1 MDPLRNPFAPGAGNR
16 PPELAGRD
24 DILDQALL
32 ALNRIKSGRS
42 ERSPLIVGLR
52 GVGKTVL
59 LVEIRKKA
67 EQAGYKAVMVEA
79 RESVPLAQLLL
90 PGLRKLVLNLDT
102 GKAIGAKAKRGL
114 RVLRSFLSGLKIS
127 IGELE
132 LSLDSPPE
140 RGVADSGVLESD
152 LPDVFIALGEAAA
165 EAGTAIAII
174 IDELQYVDETE
185 LGALI
190 MAVHKIAQEQLPLI
204 VIGAGLPQLAG
215 NTGRAKSYAER
226 LFLFPQVGALTE
238 KDARTALQEPARA
251 EGAAFTEAA
260 LKEIVRQTKGYP
272 YFLQEWG
279 SVAWNNAP
287 GSPIEAEVVKA
298 ASAQVIDHLDQNF
311 FRVRFDRLTPREK
324 DYLRAMAEL
333 GQQPQRSGDIAQ
345 ILGVRSESVAPLRA
359 GLIAKGM
366 IYSPQHGDTAF
377 TVPLFDEFMKRTMPD
392 LPHPRAKKTRK

>member
-1 MDPLRNPFAPGAGNR
+1 MSPTVAFSNPTWPTFSSRWAK
-16 PPELAGRD
+16 PPPKPE
-24 DILDQALL
+24 
-32 ALNRIKSGRS
+32 
-42 ERSPLIVGLR
+42 
-52 GVGKTVL
+52 
-59 LVEIRKKA
+59 
-67 EQAGYKAVMVEA
+67 
-79 RESVPLAQLLL
+79 
-90 PGLRKLVLNLDT
+90 
-102 GKAIGAKAKRGL
+102 
-114 RVLRSFLSGLKIS
+114 
-127 IGELE
+127 
-132 LSLDSPPE
+132 PP
-140 RGVADSGVLESD
+140 S
-152 LPDVFIALGEAAA
+152 
-165 EAGTAIAII
+165 II
-174 IDELQYVDETE
+174 IDELQYVDEAE

-226 LFLFPQVGALTE
+226 LFLFPQVGALNE
-238 KDARTALQEPARA
+238 KDARTALQEPVRA

-260 LKEIVRQTKGYP
+260 LKEIIRQTKGYP

-279 SVAWNNAP
+279 SVSWNHAP
-287 GSPIEAEVVKA
+287 GSPIDAEIVQA
-298 ASAQVIDHLDQNF
+298 ASAQVIAHLDQNF

-345 ILGVRSESVAPLRA
+345 ILGLKSESVAPLRA

-392 LPHPRAKKTRK
+392 LPRPRTKKAKK